1 MFALLTDS
9 AFAQKAH
16 SVINSSVDKQIF
28 SWFLSELPLKEKA
41 QMSVGSC
48 NATGAPRSR
57 TKNPPPASEAAM
69 PVQSNSS
76 AITKKNVSTEFK
88 EKDI

>member
-1 MFALLTDS
+1 
-9 AFAQKAH
+9 
-16 SVINSSVDKQIF
+16 
-28 SWFLSELPLKEKA
+28 
-41 QMSVGSC
+41 MSVGSC
-48 NATGAPRSR
+48 NATGAPRGR

-88 EKDI
+88 EKDIWTCKHDSLFIPIFALGRL